1 LFIHAAL
8 ISAVFIRLLSALLV
22 APPQSRATKW
32 FVALH
37 CFWLRCP
44 PARKAGSVPFVRN
57 WIALPRRG
65 EESNP
70 VPSNTKDKNM
80 NTTENINPTPQPTN
94 HIVKSVKFP
103 PQPQEWKI
111 VSLRECPTPEAMQLC
126 ETPTQAA
133 DYWRTHITQ
142 HPYFNPECECL
153 VVLILNTRRKI
164 KGHYFVSV
172 GTMDTILCHP
182 REIFRLAIMASASS
196 IVIMHN
202 HPSGESQPSE
212 ADIKITRDLIRGGQL
227 LKIDVVDH
235 VVIGNSNHTS
245 LRELGFFAY

>member
-1 LFIHAAL
+1 
-8 ISAVFIRLLSALLV
+8 
-22 APPQSRATKW
+22 
-32 FVALH
+32 
-37 CFWLRCP
+37 
-44 PARKAGSVPFVRN
+44 
-57 WIALPRRG
+57 
-65 EESNP
+65 
-70 VPSNTKDKNM
+70 M
-80 NTTENINPTPQPTN
+80 NTTENINPPPQPTN

-111 VSLRECPTPEAMQLC
+111 ISLRECPTPEAMQLC

-133 DYWRTHITQ
+133 DYWRTHIAQ

-153 VVLILNTRRKI
+153 VVLILNIRRKI

-182 REIFRLAIMASASS
+182 REIFRLAIMASAAS
-196 IVIMHN
+196 IIIMHN

-227 LKIDVVDH
+227 LKSDVVDH
-235 VVIGNSNHTS
+235 VVIG
-245 LRELGFFAY
+245 LC

>member
-1 LFIHAAL
+1 
-8 ISAVFIRLLSALLV
+8 
-22 APPQSRATKW
+22 
-32 FVALH
+32 
-37 CFWLRCP
+37 
-44 PARKAGSVPFVRN
+44 VPFVRN
-57 WIALPRRG
+57 RLALPRRG

-70 VPSNTKDKNM
+70 VPSNTKGKNM

-133 DYWRTHITQ
+133 DYWRTHITR

-182 REIFRLAIMASASS
+182 REIFRLAIMASAAS
-196 IVIMHN
+196 IILMHN
-202 HPSGESQPSE
+202 HPSGVIPHPVLCRMAQ
-212 ADIKITRDLIRGGQL
+212 DLPDFGLGQQL
-227 LKIDVVDH
+227 SH
-235 VVIGNSNHTS
+235 
-245 LRELGFFAY
+245 AA